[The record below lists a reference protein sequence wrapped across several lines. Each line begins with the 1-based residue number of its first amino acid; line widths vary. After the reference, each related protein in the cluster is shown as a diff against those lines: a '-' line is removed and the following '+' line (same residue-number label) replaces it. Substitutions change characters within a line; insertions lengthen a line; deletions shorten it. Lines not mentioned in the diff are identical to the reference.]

1 MRKLIIAVA
10 ALTLAAGSA
19 AQAGDEAGSFPGIK
33 ALMSPQEYE
42 AAGIGRLTPAE
53 LEALNQWLV
62 RYTAEEATVMLKTDE
77 EVQEAVQEQ
86 EIISVIQ
93 QPFAGWSGDTIFK
106 LENGQVW
113 QQRGNGN
120 YRYMGNHP
128 EVKINMNFMGF
139 FRMELLEN
147 EKAVLVKRLK

>member
-10 ALTLAAGSA
+10 ALALVAGSA
-19 AQAGDEAGSFPGIK
+19 AQAGDKTGSFPGIK

-62 RYTAEEATVMLKTDE
+62 RYTAEDAAVMLETDE
-77 EVQEAVQEQ
+77 EVREAVQEQ

-93 QPFAGWSGDTIFK
+93 QPFSGWSGDTIFK

-113 QQRGNGN
+113 QQRGSGN
-120 YRYMGNHP
+120 YRYMGKHP
-128 EVKINMNFMGF
+128 KVKINKNFMGF
-139 FRMELLEN
+139 FRMELLESG
-147 EKAVLVKRLK
+147 KAVKVKRLN